1 MKGLTKKIVTWFLCV
16 SIISSTATALVG
28 CSNEKEANK
37 TNKNGIKVASVQNTH
52 KLSRDEEFPQTEG
65 KINVSLAKGE
75 SEGAQLAFQS
85 NKDVSEF
92 KVKVTELK
100 NDTGN
105 SISADCA
112 QVYFLK
118 YMDVPASETEIGEY
132 PDAMIPFAAAVE
144 MGENKLEANVTQ
156 GIWITFSVPSE
167 QPKGVYTGNYT
178 LVADGK
184 EVNIPVEVEVYDFTL
199 PEVPSLKSV
208 YLIWRDWLIDG
219 ELESGQEIYT
229 AYYDFLKEYRLD
241 PYEFPSE
248 TGDVEGYISDM
259 KKYYDTAATFCIP
272 HTRVEAGT
280 AVYAETTYKT
290 YTIDEE
296 QMVEYLCAIARESSN
311 EKNYFSKAYY
321 YIHDIIDEAS
331 ANEAKRASIRLVYT
345 SLANAEEKAI
355 RKLESEGY
363 FNESN
368 GDIKKSIRGL
378 KQIMV
383 GSRLEEYEDIIQL
396 YCPIYDNVNTTQLVE
411 FYQDF
416 SRQEGKE
423 VFSYG
428 CIGAVTPYN
437 TYFTEDDL
445 ISCRDKSWHEY
456 VCNATGDLY
465 WCVNDYVDLGESFG
479 TQYGRLDD
487 FYTKDADR
495 DAIAENISGD
505 GYLLYPGRP
514 YGLNKPIASLRL
526 EAIRD
531 GSEDYDYMKILED
544 KYETISG
551 ETGKAGARALI
562 EMMTEDINK
571 FFISAYNHDG
581 LETARETIA
590 RLIEAAIAANFSIEK
605 VRLTD
610 TDITLECTMDEGWK
624 LSVGDAKVTATNG
637 KYTITTKRGEMLSL
651 KIEKG
656 DECITVNI
664 PVSKGYKLDNAF
676 AAQSDLNNFSM
687 TNGSTCTLNTNAAY
701 AKADNSLSATFVGKA
716 DDSAFR
722 PALRMNVEDMQK
734 IEKIGMSVYNPG
746 SETRVINVVVRT
758 SEGESKIIDTFEVA
772 AGQWR
777 DWTYRFNERQ
787 INAKFKKEM
796 VRINF
801 ELAEN
806 PTNNVTLYFD
816 NYLVSNKK

>member
-1 MKGLTKKIVTWFLCV
+1 MKGMTKKIVTWFLCAG
-16 SIISSTATALVG
+16 IICITAAFVG
-28 CSNEKEANK
+28 CSNTKEASN
-37 TNKNGIKVASVQNTH
+37 TGKNGIKIASVQNTH
-52 KLSRDEEFPQTEG
+52 KLSLDEEFPQTEG
-65 KINVSLAKGE
+65 KIKVSLAKGE
-75 SEGAQLAFQS
+75 REGAQLAFQS
-85 NKDVSEF
+85 DKDVAEF
-92 KVKVTELK
+92 EVKTAELK
-100 NDTGN
+100 NDAGD
-105 SISADCA
+105 SISVDCA

-118 YMDVPASETEIGEY
+118 YMAVPASEFEIGDY
-132 PDAMIPFAAAVE
+132 PDAMIPFASAVE
-144 MGENKLEANVTQ
+144 KGENKLEANVTQ
-156 GIWITFSVPSE
+156 GIWVTFTIPSD
-167 QPKGVYTGNYT
+167 QAKGVYTGNYT
-178 LVADGK
+178 LVTDGK
-184 EVNIPVEVEVYDFTL
+184 ETSIPVEVEVYDFAL

-248 TGDVEGYISDM
+248 TGDIEGYITDM

-280 AVYAETTYKT
+280 AVYEETTYKT

-345 SLANAEEKAI
+345 SLANAEEQAI
-355 RKLESEGY
+355 QILESEGY

-368 GDIKKSIRGL
+368 SDIKESIRGL

-383 GSRLEEYEDIIQL
+383 GSRLEDYEDIIQL

-411 FYQDF
+411 FYQNF

-423 VFSYG
+423 LFSYG
-428 CIGAVTPYN
+428 CIGAVMPYN

-479 TQYGRLDD
+479 TQYGRLEE

-544 KYETISG
+544 KYEVISG
-551 ETGKAGARALI
+551 EAGKMGARSLI

-571 FFISAYNHDG
+571 FFISSYNHDG
-581 LETARETIA
+581 LANARETIA
-590 RLIEAAIAANFSIEK
+590 RLIEAAGTANFSIEK
-605 VRLTD
+605 VELTD
-610 TDITLECTMDEGWK
+610 AEMMLVCTVDDGWK
-624 LSVGDAKVTATNG
+624 VSAGEAKVTATDG
-637 KYTITTKRGEMLSL
+637 QYTITTKRGELLSL
-651 KIEKG
+651 KIEKR

-664 PVSKGYKLDNAF
+664 PVSSGYKLANAF
-676 AAQSDLNNFSM
+676 EAQKDLNNYSM
-687 TNGSTCTLNTNAAY
+687 TNGSACSLNSNADF
-701 AKADNSLSATFVGKA
+701 AKDGNSLSAVYAGRA
-716 DDSAFR
+716 DESAFR
-722 PALRMNVEDMQK
+722 PALRMNVEDMHK
-734 IEKIGMSVYNPG
+734 IDKIGMSIYNPG

-758 SEGESKIIDTFEVA
+758 SEGESKIIDTFELA

-787 INAKFKKEM
+787 LSEKFKKEM

-806 PTNNVTLYFD
+806 PTENVTLYFD
-816 NYLVSNKK
+816 NYMVSNKK